1 MSSVIVSNVPD
12 KVTPAELIKFF
23 SFAGRV
29 SDLRPLSEKGKYQV
43 VFEDPK
49 AVSTALVLNDAELD
63 NTFIRVDEDLEL
75 TDGETGVA
83 PQQGGVEKERQ
94 EDIQAT
100 LSDAYGQI
108 RHKHSAD
115 LHQEDKPKY
124 AVLAELLSHGYSLS
138 DDVVKKAAD
147 LDKKNGLSDNYQNF
161 IKSLNENKEKCPVI
175 RGEEKIGKAYENS
188 DLKKYFDNL
197 SDEISH
203 SKGGLTVSQFYQ
215 KVANDVNS
223 IRDQAKKLAKERQ
236 HSKT

>member
-23 SFAGRV
+23 SFAGQV
-29 SDLRPLSEKGKYQV
+29 TDLNPLSEGKYQV
-43 VFEDPK
+43 SFKDPK

-75 TDGETGVA
+75 TDGGTGVA
-83 PQQGGVEKERQ
+83 PQQGGIAKERQ
-94 EDIQAT
+94 DDIQTT
-100 LSDAYGQI
+100 LNNAYGQI
-108 RHKHSAD
+108 RHKDSAD

-124 AVLAELLSHGYSLS
+124 AVLAEILSHGYTLS
-138 DDVVKKAAD
+138 DDVVKKASE
-147 LDKKNGLSDNYQNF
+147 LDKKNGLSENYQKF

-197 SDEISH
+197 SNDIAN

-215 KVANDVNS
+215 KVANDVNA

-236 HSKT
+236 QSKA